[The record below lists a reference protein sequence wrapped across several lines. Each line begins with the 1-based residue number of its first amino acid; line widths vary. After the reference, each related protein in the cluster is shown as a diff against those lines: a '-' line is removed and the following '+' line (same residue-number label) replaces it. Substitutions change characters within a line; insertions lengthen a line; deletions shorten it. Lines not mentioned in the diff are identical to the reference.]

1 MKVILLS
8 NLGKLGLA
16 GQTKEVKDGYARNY
30 LIPRGLALV
39 ASKGSLSKF
48 QDLERM
54 RMRTAEMQKQK
65 FLKIKEEIEK
75 ISLTVTAE
83 AKNDEEL
90 YGAVTESQIEKLL
103 ETEGIPL
110 EKGSIVIDE
119 PMRKLGV
126 YDLKIPLCPEVTAK
140 LRVWVVKK

>member
-8 NLGKLGLA
+8 NLDKLGLA

>member
-1 MKVILLS
+1 MKIILLS

-30 LIPRGLALV
+30 LIPRGLALL
-39 ASKGSLSKF
+39 ANAGSLKKYE
-48 QDLERM
+48 DLDKTRQ
-54 RMRTAEMQKQK
+54 RNVEMQKQK
-65 FLKIKEEIEK
+65 FLKIKDEIEK

-90 YGAVTESQIEKLL
+90 YGAVSESQIEKLL
-103 ETEGIPL
+103 EAEGISL
-110 EKGSIVIDE
+110 QKGSIVIDE
-119 PMRKLGV
+119 PIRKLGV
-126 YDLKIPLCPEVTAK
+126 YDLKISLCPEVTAK